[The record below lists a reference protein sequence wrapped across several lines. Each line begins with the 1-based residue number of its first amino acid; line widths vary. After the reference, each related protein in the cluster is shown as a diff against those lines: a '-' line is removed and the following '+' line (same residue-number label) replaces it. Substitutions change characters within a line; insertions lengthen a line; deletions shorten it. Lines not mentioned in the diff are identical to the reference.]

1 MVTSKSEMVTNYWSF
16 GKKYLVWKRTGWFFA
31 FKKALKVVIDWGHLR
46 SIKTIFIV
54 VGTPWSHLGHK
65 IQITLRIFFIELNH
79 KGRRNFQKYNK
90 INKKKALIFRL
101 GPFKFGA
108 GNETRTRDPNLGKV
122 MLYQLSY
129 SRNRSHYRE
138 FNQTVNSLCC

>member
-1 MVTSKSEMVTNYWSF
+1 M
-16 GKKYLVWKRTGWFFA
+16 
-31 FKKALKVVIDWGHLR
+31 
-46 SIKTIFIV
+46 
-54 VGTPWSHLGHK
+54 GTPWSHLGHK

-129 SRNRSHYRE
+129 SRILSSFYENLHLKKPIWSGKRDSNSRPQPWQGYALPTELFPRASY
-138 FNQTVNSLCC
+138 NTLSKIRVNNFMQRIGLIA

>member
-1 MVTSKSEMVTNYWSF
+1 M
-16 GKKYLVWKRTGWFFA
+16 
-31 FKKALKVVIDWGHLR
+31 
-46 SIKTIFIV
+46 
-54 VGTPWSHLGHK
+54 GTPWSHLGHK
-65 IQITLRIFFIELNH
+65 IQIILRIFFIESNN
-79 KGRRNFQKYNK
+79 KGRRVLKKHNK

-129 SRNRSHYRE
+129 SRIYKQFLLKLSQKKPIWSGKRDSNSRPQPWQGYALPTELFPRAAYNTLSKTR
-138 FNQTVNSLCC
+138 VNNFMQIIMLIA

>member
-1 MVTSKSEMVTNYWSF
+1 M
-16 GKKYLVWKRTGWFFA
+16 
-31 FKKALKVVIDWGHLR
+31 
-46 SIKTIFIV
+46 
-54 VGTPWSHLGHK
+54 GTLWLHLGHK
-65 IQITLRIFFIELNH
+65 IQITLRIFFIELNN

-101 GPFKFGA
+101 GLFKFGA

-129 SRNRSHYRE
+129 SRIYKQFLRKLSQKKTNLERE
-138 FNQTVNSLCC
+138 TRLELATPTLARLCSTN

>member
-16 GKKYLVWKRTGWFFA
+16 GKKHLVWKRTGWFFA

-46 SIKTIFIV
+46 SIETIFIV

-65 IQITLRIFFIELNH
+65 IQITLRIFFIESNN
-79 KGRRNFQKYNK
+79 KRRGIFKKYNK
-90 INKKKALIFRL
+90 INNKKAPIFRWGL
-101 GPFKFGA
+101 FESGA
-108 GNETRTRDPNLGKV
+108 GKETRTPDPNLGKV

-129 SRNRSHYRE
+129 SRGVC
-138 FNQTVNSLCC
+138 TVF

>member
-1 MVTSKSEMVTNYWSF
+1 M
-16 GKKYLVWKRTGWFFA
+16 
-31 FKKALKVVIDWGHLR
+31 R

-65 IQITLRIFFIELNH
+65 IQITLRIFFIELNY
-79 KGRRNFQKYNK
+79 KGRRNFHKYNK

-129 SRNRSHYRE
+129 SRNVGGIIESFIKLSTLYAAK
-138 FNQTVNSLCC
+138 C